1 MTVYDVALRLLVA
14 VPLGLA
20 FGSFLT
26 VVIHRVPAGES
37 VMHPRSRC
45 PNCGTQIR
53 GRDNI
58 PVVSWLLLRG
68 RCHACGERISAV
80 YPLTELACGVLFVT
94 VALRWDDVWTAIL
107 LAPFVATLVAIS
119 IIDIRH
125 KKIPNR
131 IIYPGVLVSAA
142 FIVVA
147 DVAGSDLD
155 AARAGIG
162 FLAYGV
168 GMLVVAMISPR
179 GMGMGDVKLAAWIG
193 LVCGSLGLAY
203 VGVAAGAG
211 IVLGGVGAIVALLR
225 GAGRTSAIPFGP
237 YLAAG
242 AAVSLIAGQ
251 AIADWYLRLVT

>member
-1 MTVYDVALRLLVA
+1 MDAYDVALRLLVA

-37 VMHPRSRC
+37 AVHPRSRC
-45 PNCGTQIR
+45 PSCGTEIR

-68 RCHACGERISAV
+68 RCRGCGTRISPA
-80 YPLTELACGVLFVT
+80 YPLTELACGALFAIA
-94 VALRWDDVWTAIL
+94 ALAWDDVWTAV
-107 LAPFVATLVAIS
+107 LAGPFLATLVAIS
-119 IIDIRH
+119 VIDIRS
-125 KKIPNR
+125 KRIPNR
-131 IIYPGVLVSAA
+131 IVYPGVIVSAA

-147 DVAGSDLD
+147 DLAGSDLD
-155 AARAGIG
+155 ALRAGIG
-162 FLAYGV
+162 LLAYGT
-168 GMLVVAMISPR
+168 GMLVVALISPR
-179 GMGMGDVKLAAWIG
+179 GMGMGDVKLAGWIG

-211 IVLGGVGAIVALLR
+211 IVLGAVGAIAALIG
-225 GAGRTSAIPFGP
+225 GAGRKSAIPFGP